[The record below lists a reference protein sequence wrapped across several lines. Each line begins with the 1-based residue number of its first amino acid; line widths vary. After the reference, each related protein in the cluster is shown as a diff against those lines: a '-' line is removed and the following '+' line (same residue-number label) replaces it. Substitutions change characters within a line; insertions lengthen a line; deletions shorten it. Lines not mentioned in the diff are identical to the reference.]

1 MYILSNHF
9 SLSTVGVA
17 EGARVDST
25 HTTTG
30 PVQLRIDKWLSKLD
44 QQISLEIQRYMSLH

>member
-17 EGARVDST
+17 EGARVNST